1 MPVGLGACVV
11 FGWFGE
17 RGLVVGVAVLDS
29 LVDVVNSTVGF
40 KDGSGERVGL
50 LSMIVD
56 DDELFGGLL
65 GGSGGGEFPPGG

>member
-1 MPVGLGACVV
+1 M

-29 LVDVVNSTVGF
+29 LVDVVNSTVGC